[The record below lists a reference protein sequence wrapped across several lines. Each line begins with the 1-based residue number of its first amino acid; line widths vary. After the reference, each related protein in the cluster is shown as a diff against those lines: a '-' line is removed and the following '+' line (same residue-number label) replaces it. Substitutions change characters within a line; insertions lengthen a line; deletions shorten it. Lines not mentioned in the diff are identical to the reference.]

1 MTVLKKLQQKSKNN
15 EERKY
20 SVTNKTKLKKRIDE
34 SGLKLGFIA
43 DKLDISYSWLKKKID
58 GDVAFKAY
66 EIQTLCDLLD
76 ITDLQE
82 KEDIFFAN
90 YVE

>member
-1 MTVLKKLQQKSKNN
+1 MTNTTELRKLIN
-15 EERKY
+15 
-20 SVTNKTKLKKRIDE
+20 E

-43 DKLDISYSWLKKKID
+43 DRLDISYSWLKKKLD

-66 EIQTLCDLLD
+66 EIQLLCDLLNISD
-76 ITDLQE
+76 PQK

-90 YVE
+90 NVEKSSTE

>member
-1 MTVLKKLQQKSKNN
+1 MTMLNILQQKSKT
-15 EERKY
+15 KKGSG

-43 DKLDISYSWLKKKID
+43 DRLEISYAWLKKKID

-66 EIQTLCDLLD
+66 EIQILCDLLD

-90 YVE
+90 DVE

>member
-1 MTVLKKLQQKSKNN
+1 MTDKTELKKKI
-15 EERKY
+15 EA
-20 SVTNKTKLKKRIDE
+20 

-43 DKLDISYSWLKKKID
+43 EKLDISYHWLKKKID

-66 EIQTLCDLLD
+66 EIQILCDLLN

-82 KEDIFFAN
+82 KEKIFFADN
-90 YVE
+90 VEENSTN